1 MVSTFWLGGARA
13 VSPGGGWWVSQ
24 MVGGGQGLDFSP
36 VGFEL
41 LRDACEGM
49 IQAAGS
55 GVRGKVSA
63 ADRKLGVT
71 GSIKEAIRCIV
82 LCVRH
87 FKQGKNK

>member
-1 MVSTFWLGGARA
+1 
-13 VSPGGGWWVSQ
+13 

-71 GSIKEAIRCIV
+71 GSGWWLKPRERMGS
-82 LCVRH
+82 L
-87 FKQGKNK
+87 GKGGVEKTPRTDPAEGHCLRK